1 MQEIILIKQ
10 ESAGFAYSAYEK
22 VIKLKIRPA
31 REGWFF
37 EERGGTKGGTLTEKP
52 TINVG
57 SEVAAID
64 LLNAKVNEAV
74 AAGYKVVNPVL
85 AATPRSASPQP

>member
-31 REGWFF
+31 REG
-37 EERGGTKGGTLTEKP
+37 
-52 TINVG
+52 
-57 SEVAAID
+57 
-64 LLNAKVNEAV
+64 
-74 AAGYKVVNPVL
+74 VVF
-85 AATPRSASPQP
+85 